1 MRSDATFIG
10 ISVRDDAV
18 ADSAIAARL
27 AEICPVDI
35 YADAG
40 GRVALVEP
48 NIDECI
54 LCDMCVEAT
63 PPGAVAVHRLYDD
76 GEATA

>member
-1 MRSDATFIG
+1 MRTDATFIG
-10 ISVRDDAV
+10 ISVRDDAA
-18 ADSAIAARL
+18 ADPAIAARL

-54 LCDMCVEAT
+54 LCDMCVEAA
-63 PPGAVAVHRLYDD
+63 PPAAVAVHRLYDD
-76 GEATA
+76 AEARA

>member
-10 ISVRDDAV
+10 ITVRDDAA
-18 ADSAIAARL
+18 ADPAIAARL

-35 YADAG
+35 YADAA

-48 NIDECI
+48 NLDECI
-54 LCDMCVEAT
+54 LCDMCIEAT
-63 PPGAVAVHRLYDD
+63 PPGEVTVHRLYDEA
-76 GEATA
+76 EATA

>member
-1 MRSDATFIG
+1 MRTDATFIG
-10 ISVRDDAV
+10 ISVRDDAA
-18 ADSAIAARL
+18 ADPVIAAKL
-27 AEICPVDI
+27 AETCPVDI

-54 LCDMCVEAT
+54 LCDMCVAVT

-76 GEATA
+76 AEVRA

>member
-10 ISVRDDAV
+10 ISVRDDA
-18 ADSAIAARL
+18 AAEPAIAARL

-76 GEATA
+76 GEATT

>member
-10 ISVRDDAV
+10 ITVRDDAA
-18 ADSAIAARL
+18 ADPAIAAKL

-35 YADAG
+35 YADAR

-48 NIDECI
+48 NLDECI

-63 PPGAVAVHRLYDD
+63 PPGAVTVHRLYDAAEV
-76 GEATA
+76 GA

>member
-10 ISVRDDAV
+10 ITVRDDA
-18 ADSAIAARL
+18 AGDPEIAARL

-48 NIDECI
+48 NLDECI

-63 PPGAVAVHRLYDD
+63 PPGAVAVHRLYD
-76 GEATA
+76 EVEVRA